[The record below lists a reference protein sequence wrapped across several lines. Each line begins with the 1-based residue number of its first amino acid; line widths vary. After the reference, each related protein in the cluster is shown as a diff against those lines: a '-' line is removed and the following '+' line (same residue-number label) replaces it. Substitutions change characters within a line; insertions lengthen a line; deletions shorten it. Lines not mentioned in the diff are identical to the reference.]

1 MQSWQSV
8 VLPLMPPRVRFALD
22 QLGQLP
28 GLTEIRLRAGGP
40 MQLVMGESDRL
51 IYAPGGKPL
60 FGSEDCEQLLSR
72 VCEQS
77 WTEEL
82 KNGFVTLQ
90 GGYRVGISGRA
101 LVSDGR
107 VERISEVGGFI
118 FRIVR
123 EVKGAAK
130 PVVGRLLDE
139 GGRLLSTLIV
149 SPPGCGKTTLL
160 RDLLR
165 VVSGGLY
172 GVCGQCVSLVDERF
186 EVSGSVRGVPQ
197 FDLGP
202 RTDVMSGMPKHEG
215 IVRMVAAMLPQVVAV
230 DELSSAADVAAV
242 LHARSC
248 GVTILA
254 TAHARNVQDLLL
266 RESMRVLRGQRVFER
281 YVLLAREGGVGTVLE
296 IALTGS
302 EK

>member
-1 MQSWQSV
+1 
-8 VLPLMPPRVRFALD
+8 
-22 QLGQLP
+22 
-28 GLTEIRLRAGGP
+28 
-40 MQLVMGESDRL
+40 MQLVWGGRDRL

-60 FGSEDCEQLLSR
+60 FGPKDCEQLLSR

-77 WTEEL
+77 VYAWAEEL

-101 LVSDGR
+101 ITVDGR
-107 VERISEVGGFI
+107 VERISEVTGFT

-123 EVKGAAK
+123 ALPSVARPIIGQ
-130 PVVGRLLDE
+130 LLDE
-139 GGRLLSTLIV
+139 EARLLPTLIL

-160 RDLLR
+160 RDLVR
-165 VVSGGLY
+165 VVSGGLH
-172 GVCGQCVSLVDERF
+172 GAKPQTLSLVDERF

-202 RTDVMSGMPKHEG
+202 RTDVMTGMAKSEG
-215 IVRMVAAMLPQVVAV
+215 IVRMVAAMAPQVIAT
-230 DELSSAADVAAV
+230 DELSSEEDARAI

-254 TAHARNVQDLLL
+254 TAHARDPESLLR
-266 RESMRVLRGQRVFER
+266 RESMRALRGQGVFER
-281 YVLLAREGGVGTVLE
+281 YVLLAGVGRVEGVVNARQLGVRNE
-296 IALTGS
+296 
-302 EK
+302 E